1 MYKVNWKIFI
11 KTGDAGKA
19 NKVFKAFI
27 DLLGEDYHENI
38 KPYHKGG
45 FTASF
50 LTTIPNTKW
59 EEVVFEALRLAQK
72 VGRSWVITG
81 DIETEFD
88 AWSDKPKLSG
98 IEGIHIIVTKSE
110 SFSSN

>member
-1 MYKVNWKIFI
+1 MCNIDWKIFI

-19 NKVFKAFI
+19 NRVFKAFTN
-27 DLLGEDYHENI
+27 LLNKDYDQKDI

-50 LTTIPNTKW
+50 ITTIPKTGW

-72 VGRSWVITG
+72 VGRSWIITG
-81 DIETEFD
+81 DIETELD
-88 AWSDKPKLSG
+88 VWSNNPKLSG
-98 IEGIHIIVTKSE
+98 IDGIHVIVLR
-110 SFSSN
+110 N